1 MALQCFGTFIY
12 MVNNSYQTTIK
23 TDNVFPDKKKAAG
36 LDDKFITLGGVTP
49 HRPPLFLIW
58 NTYLQIIL

>member
-1 MALQCFGTFIY
+1 MLWYIYLHGEQFLPNDNKNRQC
-12 MVNNSYQTTIK
+12 
-23 TDNVFPDKKKAAG
+23 FPDKKKAAE
-36 LDDKFITLGGVTP
+36 LDDNITLGGVTP